1 MDLSIHTYGYY
12 DALYYVLNTLGMF
25 RNSEFYSTI
34 INTMSVLVGCY
45 YAVRM
50 SYSQSHNHWRLY
62 LMKTLGML
70 ILINSL
76 LLPKTNMVLRD
87 HVTKRIGSIDNIPL
101 AFALPVG
108 LLEDFGHLLTIGFEQ
123 AFAPIEKLASLGG
136 AGFSYY
142 NYGMLFGAR
151 LKQELSQVRIKN
163 PEFIENMRSFIKQC
177 VVLPSMIGYQFTPQ
191 QLLSTN
197 DIWGLVSKKAGTLTR
212 LDMRIG
218 SHHSTMTC
226 KEAANFFVNYFQEE
240 TNRIIAKNQNTEF
253 GLASNTN
260 NSNVVKSALSQ
271 VFEKNVKA
279 LYSNLVPAAEILKQQ
294 MMINSLSDYA
304 SSSYAVTRGRMQ
316 QESSW
321 LLSSDTASLYLP
333 MLLVVIKSIVYA
345 SFIFLAPML
354 LLSGGM
360 TKYSSYLILVA
371 SLQLW
376 PSLNAIINMIMGT
389 YSNLKLGSDL
399 LLSFSSASTV
409 TNHVDTIVTVAAGL
423 QVVVPFLAFALMQ
436 SGVGGIMHL
445 AGSVIGGLQASSG
458 SIAAETSTGNR
469 SFDNVSEGN
478 LSKNIKNANKL
489 DYNMQY
495 AQGAMNY
502 QHQDGTMERVNPDG
516 NRIFS
521 GGAGLT
527 DSSGPASFRQEEN
540 RQVQVNQ
547 GVQFSEGLH
556 QQNMR
561 SYSESET
568 EAFTKQSNYLS
579 HMAEQQSQGKV
590 LNYEQSGEQGRAMQQ
605 AVNYTKQLHDD
616 HNYSWDQAAQTAL
629 KASASG
635 ELKIFG
641 VGGGLSVEGSLSAQ
655 NSSRQDV
662 GERSQIN
669 RENNASESHNN
680 LIKALSSESFAEN
693 NHFDKSFSN
702 DVRASYEK
710 HKRSEAALSYSSQ
723 QVQDWHQA
731 KQIIDTQGASS
742 SREMT
747 EELIN
752 RCMVEWGNG
761 DKQAIYHKVQRRDP
775 DVMRVWNKMQA
786 EDGYVQNL
794 VSNISSGRSKVS
806 GDNANAGLDSF
817 SKQHQQKINQN
828 VESQI
833 NDIAISDNFD
843 STKIIQNIDT
853 SKSNLAGQTKKLMT
867 ENSDQYSSIKQH
879 NEWERQDL
887 QAQVDQYEKDR
898 IGQGLISKVIS
909 LGTGI
914 GGPAK
919 DQPRPTTI
927 NKGAYQNVGNNKKQD
942 E

>member
-12 DALYYVLNTLGMF
+12 DALYYVLNALGMF

-87 HVTKRIGSIDNIPL
+87 HVTKQIGSIDNIPL

-123 AFAPIEKLASLGG
+123 AFAPIEQLASLGG
-136 AGFSYY
+136 SGFSYY

-151 LKQELSQVRIKN
+151 LKQELSQVRVKN
-163 PEFIENMRSFIKQC
+163 PEFVENMRAFIKQC

-212 LDMRIG
+212 LDMRIA

-226 KEAANFFVNYFQEE
+226 KEAANFFENYFQEE

-253 GLASNTN
+253 GLARSSN
-260 NSNVVKSALSQ
+260 NSNVPKSALSQ

-279 LYSNLVPAAEILKQQ
+279 LYGNLIPAAEVLKQQ
-294 MMINSLSDYA
+294 MMINSLSDY
-304 SSSYAVTRGRMQ
+304 SSGSYAVTRGRMQ

-360 TKYSSYLILVA
+360 TKYSSYLSLVA

-399 LLSFSSASTV
+399 LLSFSSASTI

-436 SGVGGIMHL
+436 SGVAGIMHL

-478 LSKNIKNANKL
+478 SSRSIKSANKM

-502 QHQDGTMERVNPDG
+502 QHQDGTMERINPDG

-521 GGAGLT
+521 GGRGVT
-527 DSSGPASFRQEEN
+527 ASVGETAYNMEQNRRGEISQGTQMQEA
-540 RQVQVNQ
+540 
-547 GVQFSEGLH
+547 L
-556 QQNMR
+556 MR
-561 SYSESET
+561 SDHRSLSDAKSNLFSSTIDRIANVAQREHAGES
-568 EAFTKQSNYLS
+568 FNYDEL
-579 HMAEQQSQGKV
+579 
-590 LNYEQSGEQGRAMQQ
+590 GEQGQSVQQ
-605 AVNYTKQLHDD
+605 SINQIKQLHDTEG
-616 HNYSWDQAAQTAL
+616 YGWRQATETVA
-629 KASASG
+629 KAGMSIGGKVFGTGVSAS
-635 ELKIFG
+635 LD
-641 VGGGLSVEGSLSAQ
+641 GSLSAG
-655 NSSRQDV
+655 NSSDQSISKINQLNRDNSSNETYNNFVKVAASKSWAQDT
-662 GERSQIN
+662 SI
-669 RENNASESHNN
+669 
-680 LIKALSSESFAEN
+680 
-693 NHFDKSFSN
+693 DKSM
-702 DVRASYEK
+702 
-710 HKRSEAALSYSSQ
+710 SEAVRSNYEEQLRLEKQLSIRQEQLDSY
-723 QVQDWHQA
+723 HQA
-731 KQIIDTQGASS
+731 ANIMNSGSASS
-742 SREMT
+742 SRDMT

-752 RCMVEWGNG
+752 RCMIEWGNG
-761 DKQAIYHKVQRRDP
+761 DKYHIQKEVSRATP
-775 DVMRVWNKMQA
+775 AVMKVWNKMQA
-786 EDGYVQNL
+786 EDPYVKDL
-794 VSNISSGRSKVS
+794 VSSIGAGKTKVS
-806 GDNANAGLDSF
+806 GNSANSTL
-817 SKQHQQKINQN
+817 
-828 VESQI
+828 
-833 NDIAISDNFD
+833 DNFSNEQQVRIKD
-843 STKIIQNIDT
+843 SAQDARIDQVATQDGFNKDAIFQSVKQNQVDRKESFDSIR
-853 SKSNLAGQTKKLMT
+853 SNNQEQYHNIKAANKLQ
-867 ENSDQYSSIKQH
+867 E
-879 NEWERQDL
+879 QDL
-887 QAQVDQYEKDR
+887 DAYTNKLKEDR
-898 IGQGLISKVIS
+898 IGQGFTSKVIS

-914 GGPAK
+914 GKP
-919 DQPRPTTI
+919 DVPPTQV
-927 NKGAYQNVGNNKKQD
+927 NKGAYQNASNNKKDNQ
-942 E
+942 